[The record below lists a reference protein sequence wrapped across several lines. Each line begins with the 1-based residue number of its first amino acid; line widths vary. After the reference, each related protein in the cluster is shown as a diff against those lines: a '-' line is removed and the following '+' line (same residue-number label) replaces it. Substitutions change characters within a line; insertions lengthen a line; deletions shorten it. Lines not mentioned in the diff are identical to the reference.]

1 MKHILIFIF
10 FFTVLTAAAQAE
22 FSSGFKPIPARKFD
36 AKPKKMPAPEI
47 KAPQASSTDIP
58 GIKTPNIFENATI
71 TPKSKFQIGEE
82 KSKFSMSTETD
93 FANPGD
99 RYVPKM
105 EKDLDKALKDAGLK
119 EGRGTLVRKNL
130 EFGQI
135 HTSSAYFSIKCRD
148 AGAIDGDLIK
158 AVFNESVVVEK
169 MILKSEYQEFK
180 IIFNEGFNT
189 LEIEALNLGSLGGNT
204 GGFEIF
210 DAEGNYILSDTWDNL
225 DTGFKAKFII
235 VKENKLLKKTPK

>member
-22 FSSGFKPIPARKFD
+22 FNSGFKPIPARKFD
-36 AKPKKMPAPEI
+36 AKPKKIPAPEI

-105 EKDLDKALKDAGLK
+105 EKDLDKALREAGLK
-119 EGRGTLVRKNL
+119 EGRGELVKKNISL
-130 EFGQI
+130 GDFRTQ
-135 HTSSAYFSIKCRD
+135 SAYFIIKFRD
-148 AGAIDGDLIK
+148 FGAIDGDLVKISS
-158 AVFNESVVVEK
+158 NDQVVQSQLFLDSNYKQV
-169 MILKSEYQEFK
+169 K
-180 IIFNEGFNT
+180 ITLSNGFNK
-189 LEIEALNLGSLGGNT
+189 LDFEALNIGSLGGNT
-204 GGFEIF
+204 AEIQVY
-210 DAEGNYILSDTWDNL
+210 DDKGTLITNDYWNNL
-225 DTGFKAKFII
+225 AAGFKASII
-235 VKENKLLKKTPK
+235 VTKE